1 MVLRNLGTASL
12 LTLLPILWHSRGGS
26 LADSGLLLTLV
37 YGAGMAGNLVGGRVL
52 DRRGPRPV
60 LLVSLLAAALAA
72 TAWAFGIGTGWG
84 FWALVAVWGFSA
96 NGAGATLL
104 VYGQSLFPDQ
114 AALASGLTMGVGNT
128 LGAFGAWG
136 IGTVAA
142 AFGLPV
148 GILAAA
154 GCLVAAALPS
164 RRLSPRGRFDPVSA
178 AAASA
183 SH

>member
-1 MVLRNLGTASL
+1 M
-12 LTLLPILWHSRGGS
+12 
-26 LADSGLLLTLV
+26 
-37 YGAGMAGNLVGGRVL
+37 
-52 DRRGPRPV
+52 
-60 LLVSLLAAALAA
+60 
-72 TAWAFGIGTGWG
+72 
-84 FWALVAVWGFSA
+84 
-96 NGAGATLL
+96 L

-164 RRLSPRGRFDPVSA
+164 RRLSPRGRFDPVSG